1 MENFTIYNPVRLHF
15 GRDVLASLPLAL
27 RKYGNKVLFVYGKGS
42 VLSSGLYGRIMSQI
56 EGFNIIEYGGIKPN
70 PGFEDVDAAAA
81 LARRHKTDMVL
92 AVGGGIVLDSG
103 KLISIT
109 IPVEH
114 SVWQFMDSSQRPSR
128 NLPLVTVLTLAGTGS
143 EMNSVAIIQNRN
155 TMQKNGYSH
164 ELLFP
169 RESFLYPQLTYSVPR
184 NYTAFGMVDLISHAL
199 EMYFG
204 AGNASLSDKI
214 VFAIIKEIQEI
225 GTKLLNDLHNYEYR
239 ARMMYAATLAFN
251 GITANCRKSGDWAVH
266 GLGHVLSL
274 LYDTPHGASLSIAYP
289 AWMKLQA
296 KRIPERLSELG
307 YNLFGVSNEIETL
320 QRVEQLFTDL
330 ESPIRLQQIGIE
342 ENRRLEIAHYIEA
355 AKISGLHHKL
365 SSDDRALLADLM
377 ME

>member
-1 MENFTIYNPVRLHF
+1 V
-15 GRDVLASLPLAL
+15 
-27 RKYGNKVLFVYGKGS
+27 S
-42 VLSSGLYGRIMSQI
+42 VQASGLYGQIISQL
-56 EGFNIIEYGGIKPN
+56 EGFNVIEYGGIKPN
-70 PGFEDVDAAAA
+70 PIFEDVDAAAA
-81 LARRHKTDMVL
+81 LGRKHKIDVVL
-92 AVGGGIVLDSG
+92 AVGGGSVIDSG

-114 SVWQFMDSSQRPSR
+114 SIWKFMDFSQRPVK

-143 EMNSVAIIQNRN
+143 EMNPVAIMQNRN

-169 RESFLYPQLTYSVPR
+169 KESFLDPQLTYSVPR

-204 AGNASLSDKI
+204 AGDAFLSDKI
-214 VFAIIKEIQEI
+214 VFSIIKEIQDI
-225 GTKLLNDLHNYEYR
+225 GPKLLNDLHNYEYR

-251 GITANCRKSGDWAVH
+251 GMTANCRKSGDWAVH

-289 AWMKLQA
+289 AWMNLQA

-307 YNLFGVSNEIETL
+307 VNLFGVSNEIEAF
-320 QRVEQLFTDL
+320 RCVEQLFTDL

-342 ENRRLEIAHYIEA
+342 ENKKSEIVRYIEA
-355 AKISGLHHKL
+355 AKVSGLHHKL
-365 SSDDRALLADLM
+365 SSDDRAVLVDLM
-377 ME
+377 MK